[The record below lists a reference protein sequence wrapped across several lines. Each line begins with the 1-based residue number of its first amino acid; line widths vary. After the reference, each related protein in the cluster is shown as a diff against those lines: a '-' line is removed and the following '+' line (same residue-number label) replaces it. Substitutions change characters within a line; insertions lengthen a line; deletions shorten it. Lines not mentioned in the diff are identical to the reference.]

1 MSKLT
6 RRGARNLTATI
17 DRIASAVQDNHALLG
32 IDPKI
37 AKDFAYRCDLISDA
51 VETTA
56 VANFPK
62 AASDFPA
69 DAIGEEVPGPLVDGE
84 VEDDAAGHFTQGDL
98 SELTEVAEK
107 LAKAASALATA
118 APKGTVVK
126 DHGFDL
132 TK

>member
-17 DRIASAVQDNHALLG
+17 DRIASAVQDNPALLG

-37 AKDFAYRCDLISDA
+37 AKDFAFRCDLISDA
-51 VETTA
+51 IETTA
-56 VANFPK
+56 VANYPK
-62 AASDFPA
+62 AASDFDA
-69 DAIGEEVPGPLVDGE
+69 DEIGETVPGPLVDGE
-84 VEDDAAGHFTQGDL
+84 VEADSEGHFTQDQF

-107 LAKAASALATA
+107 LAKAASALAGA
-118 APKGTVVK
+118 KGHAVA
-126 DHGFDL
+126 DHGFNL